1 MRGPDLRTTARRLE
15 GSFPGRCLR
24 QFVAIQGL
32 DRAVVLSSQTFTTLI
47 PLLLLV
53 SALAP
58 AGRRDVVARAIIR
71 RFELRGDS
79 ADAVEALFA
88 HAGAA
93 SLGVASASLLL
104 FSGFSLARRIQR
116 MYLQA
121 WRLDAAPG
129 VGHAIDAAL
138 GLAVLVAGIAVL
150 SGARALA
157 GPGLQVP
164 ASLVAGL
171 VVWTTLPWLLLHRR
185 IGWRRL
191 VPGGALT
198 AVGTSVYGAA
208 STVYMPPLLE
218 SYSERYG
225 LFGVT
230 LALIGW
236 LLAIALVVVASTAV
250 ASEFD
255 RFEAPWAR
263 RVRRG
268 LRVPAGA
275 GRQAPG
281 AGPSGSGLAGY

>member
-1 MRGPDLRTTARRLE
+1 MRGPDLRTTVRRLE
-15 GSFPGRCLR
+15 ATFPGRCLR
-24 QFVAIQGL
+24 EFVAIQGL

-58 AGRRDVVARAIIR
+58 AGRRDVVARAIVR

-88 HAGAA
+88 LAGAA
-93 SLGVASASLLL
+93 SLGVASAALLL
-104 FSGFSLARRIQR
+104 CSGFSLARRIQR

-129 VGHAIDAAL
+129 VGHAVDAAL
-138 GLAVLVAGIAVL
+138 GLAVLVAGIAAL
-150 SGARALA
+150 SGARASV
-157 GPGLQVP
+157 GPGLQTPV
-164 ASLVAGL
+164 SLAAGL

-185 IGWRRL
+185 IAWRRL

-198 AVGTSVYGAA
+198 AVGTSIYGAA

-250 ASEFD
+250 AAEFD
-255 RFEAPWAR
+255 RLEVPWAR
-263 RVRRG
+263 RVRRDLHISAG
-268 LRVPAGA
+268 PGRRASGTGPTGSGPAG
-275 GRQAPG
+275 
-281 AGPSGSGLAGY
+281 Y